1 MKKQKTTGQKPKLTY
16 RINDSIR
23 VPEVRVVFPDGSMQ
37 VMRTLD
43 AKRLAEERDLDLIEV
58 QPNAQPPVCKL
69 ENYGKLIYKM
79 AQKDKDLKKK
89 QKTTTLKELR
99 FHPNTDKHDFD
110 FKTAHLEEFLRKG
123 NRVRATIVFLGR
135 SIIYKDKGL
144 DLANR
149 LTERLST
156 VGTRDGDPKFEGK
169 KLFVY
174 FEPDKKKI
182 EQFEKRRAKEAA
194 LAPLP
199 TLAPLP
205 DEPDDEFED
214 E

>member
-1 MKKQKTTGQKPKLTY
+1 MKKQKTSGQKPKLSY
-16 RINDSIR
+16 RINDQIR
-23 VPEVRVVFPDGSMQ
+23 VPEVRVVFPDGTMQ

-43 AKRLAEERDLDLIEV
+43 AKKAAEERQLDLIEV

-79 AQKDKDLKKK
+79 DKKDKDLKKK

-156 VGTRDGDPKFEGK
+156 VSTRDGDPKFEGK

-182 EQFEKRRAKEAA
+182 EQFEKRRAKSAPLPP

-199 TLAPLP
+199 P
-205 DEPDDEFED
+205 EPEDDSDDE
-214 E
+214 

>member
-1 MKKQKTTGQKPKLTY
+1 MKKQKATDQKSKLSY
-16 RINDSIR
+16 RVNEQIR
-23 VPEVRVVFPDGSMQ
+23 VPEVRVIFPDGTQQ
-37 VMRTLD
+37 VMKTFD
-43 AKRLAEERDLDLIEV
+43 ARRMAEEKNQDLIEV

-69 ENYGKLIYKM
+69 DNLGKLLYKM
-79 AQKDKDLKKK
+79 DKREKDLKKK

-144 DLANR
+144 ELAER
-149 LTERLST
+149 LTERLSV

-182 EQFEKRRAKEAA
+182 DAYDRIRAKMTPVAAPPAEAKEN
-194 LAPLP
+194 
-199 TLAPLP
+199 
-205 DEPDDEFED
+205 DEVKEVKE
-214 E
+214 

>member
-1 MKKQKTTGQKPKLTY
+1 MKKQKTSGQKPKLSY
-16 RINDSIR
+16 RINDQIR

-37 VMRTLD
+37 VMRTMD
-43 AKRLAEERDLDLIEV
+43 ARRAAEERNLDLIEV
-58 QPNAQPPVCKL
+58 QPNALPPVCKM

-79 AQKDKDLKKK
+79 DKKEKDLKKK

-144 DLANR
+144 ELATR

-156 VGTRDGDPKFEGK
+156 VGNPDGEPKFEGK

-182 EQFEKRRAKEAA
+182 DQFEKRRAKS
-194 LAPLP
+194 APLP
-199 TLAPLP
+199 PL
-205 DEPDDEFED
+205 EPISAEPEEDDDSE
-214 E
+214 

>member
-1 MKKQKTTGQKPKLTY
+1 MKKQKTSGQKPKLSY
-16 RINDSIR
+16 RINDQIR
-23 VPEVRVVFPDGSMQ
+23 VPEVRVVFPDGAMQ
-37 VMRTLD
+37 VMRTSE
-43 AKRLAEERDLDLIEV
+43 ARRAAEERDLDLIEV

-79 AQKDKDLKKK
+79 DKKDKDLKKK

-135 SIIYKDKGL
+135 SIIYKDRGL
-144 DLANR
+144 ELANR

-156 VGTRDGDPKFEGK
+156 VANRDGDPKFEGK

-182 EQFEKRRAKEAA
+182 EQFEKRRVKSE
-194 LAPLP
+194 PLP
-199 TLAPLP
+199 PLP
-205 DEPDDEFED
+205 PLSAELEDDDDSE
-214 E
+214 

>member
-1 MKKQKTTGQKPKLTY
+1 MKKQKTSGQKPKLSY
-16 RINDSIR
+16 RINDQIR
-23 VPEVRVVFPDGSMQ
+23 VPEVRVVYPDGTMQ

-43 AKRLAEERDLDLIEV
+43 AKRAAEERNLDLIEV

-182 EQFEKRRAKEAA
+182 DLFEKRRAKSE
-194 LAPLP
+194 PLP
-199 TLAPLP
+199 PL
-205 DEPDDEFED
+205 EPISAEPIDDED
-214 E
+214 DSD

>member
-1 MKKQKTTGQKPKLTY
+1 MKKQKVTTQKPKLTY
-16 RINDSIR
+16 RVNEQIR
-23 VPEVRVVFPDGSMQ
+23 VPQVRIIFPDGTQ
-37 VMRTLD
+37 EVMNTID
-43 AKRLAEERDLDLIEV
+43 AKRVAEERNQDLIEV
-58 QPNAQPPVCKL
+58 QPNAEPPVCKFDNL
-69 ENYGKLIYKM
+69 GRLLYKM
-79 AQKDKDLKKK
+79 DKRDKDLKKK

-144 DLANR
+144 DLAER
-149 LTERLST
+149 LTERLS
-156 VGTRDGDPKFEGK
+156 VVSTRDGDPKFEGK

-182 EQFEKRRAKEAA
+182 DADDRIRAKTNQPPAA
-194 LAPLP
+194 PLAPL
-199 TLAPLP
+199 AP
-205 DEPDDEFED
+205 ED
-214 E
+214 LIEEEQ

>member
-1 MKKQKTTGQKPKLTY
+1 MKKQKATDQKAKLSY
-16 RINDSIR
+16 RVNEQIR
-23 VPEVRVVFPDGSMQ
+23 VPEVRVIYPDGTQQ
-37 VMRTLD
+37 VMKTFD
-43 AKRLAEERDLDLIEV
+43 ARRMAEERNQDLIEV

-69 ENYGKLIYKM
+69 DNLGKLLYKM
-79 AQKDKDLKKK
+79 DKREKDLKKK

-144 DLANR
+144 ELAER
-149 LTERLST
+149 LTERLSV
-156 VGTRDGDPKFEGK
+156 VGNRDGDPKFEGK

-182 EQFEKRRAKEAA
+182 DAYDRIRAKTTTVAA
-194 LAPLP
+194 P
-199 TLAPLP
+199 TA
-205 DEPDDEFED
+205 EPKEEKDIKEEN

>member
-1 MKKQKTTGQKPKLTY
+1 MRKKRTAPKKLKPSY
-16 RINDSIR
+16 RVNEQIR
-23 VPEVRVVFPDGSMQ
+23 VPEVRVVLPEGGMEIMKTQ
-37 VMRTLD
+37 D
-43 AKRLAEERDLDLIEV
+43 ARRLAQDRNLDLIEV

-135 SIIYKDKGL
+135 SIIYKDKGFE
-144 DLANR
+144 LAQR

-156 VGTRDGDPKFEGK
+156 VANRDGEPKFEGK

-182 EQFEKRRAKEAA
+182 EQFEKQRAMAEKIAS
-194 LAPLP
+194 LPPLP
-199 TLAPLP
+199 P
-205 DEPDDEFED
+205 DNSGEPEDDE
-214 E
+214 

>member
-1 MKKQKTTGQKPKLTY
+1 MKKQRVTTQKPKLTY
-16 RINDSIR
+16 RVNEQIR
-23 VPEVRVVFPDGSMQ
+23 VPEVRIIFPDGTQQ
-37 VMRTLD
+37 VMTTID
-43 AKRLAEERDLDLIEV
+43 ARRAAEERNQDLIEV
-58 QPNAQPPVCKL
+58 QPNAEPPVCKFDNL
-69 ENYGKLIYKM
+69 GRLLFKM
-79 AQKDKDLKKK
+79 DKRDKDLKKK

-144 DLANR
+144 ELAER
-149 LTERLST
+149 LTERLS
-156 VGTRDGDPKFEGK
+156 VVSTREGEPKFEGK

-182 EQFEKRRAKEAA
+182 DAYDRIRAKTNQPPAA
-194 LAPLP
+194 PLAPL
-199 TLAPLP
+199 AP
-205 DEPDDEFED
+205 ED
-214 E
+214 LTEEE

>member
-1 MKKQKTTGQKPKLTY
+1 MRKKRTAPQKSKPSY
-16 RINDSIR
+16 RVNEQIR
-23 VPEVRVVFPDGSMQ
+23 VPEVRVVLPEGGMQ
-37 VMRTLD
+37 IMKTQD
-43 AKRLAEERDLDLIEV
+43 ARRLAQDRNLDLIEV

-79 AQKDKDLKKK
+79 DKKDKDLKKK
-89 QKTTTLKELR
+89 QKTTSLKELR
-99 FHPNTDKHDFD
+99 FRPNTDKHDFD
-110 FKTAHLEEFLRKG
+110 FTTAHLEEFLRKG

-135 SIIYKDKGL
+135 SIIYKDKGFE
-144 DLANR
+144 LANR

-156 VGTRDGDPKFEGK
+156 VANRDGDPKFEGK

-182 EQFEKRRAKEAA
+182 EQFEKQRARAEKAAA
-194 LAPLP
+194 LPPLP
-199 TLAPLP
+199 EQSDVP
-205 DEPDDEFED
+205 EED

>member
-1 MKKQKTTGQKPKLTY
+1 MKKQKTSGQKPKLSY
-16 RINDSIR
+16 RINDQIR
-23 VPEVRVVFPDGSMQ
+23 VPEVRVVYPDGTMQ

-43 AKRLAEERDLDLIEV
+43 AKRAAEERNLDLIEV

-149 LTERLST
+149 LSERLST

-182 EQFEKRRAKEAA
+182 ELFEKRRAKS
-194 LAPLP
+194 APLP
-199 TLAPLP
+199 PL
-205 DEPDDEFED
+205 EPISAEPEDDED
-214 E
+214 DTD

>member
-1 MKKQKTTGQKPKLTY
+1 MRKKRTAPKKLKPSY
-16 RINDSIR
+16 RVNEQIR
-23 VPEVRVVFPDGSMQ
+23 VPEVRLVLPEGG
-37 VMRTLD
+37 MRIMKTQD
-43 AKRLAEERDLDLIEV
+43 ARRLAQDRNLDLIEV

-79 AQKDKDLKKK
+79 DKKDKDLKKK
-89 QKTTTLKELR
+89 QKQTSLKELR

-135 SIIYKDKGL
+135 SIIYKDKGFE
-144 DLANR
+144 LANR
-149 LTERLST
+149 LTERLDT
-156 VGTRDGDPKFEGK
+156 VANRDGDPKFEGK

-182 EQFEKRRAKEAA
+182 ELFEKQRAKAEKLAA
-194 LAPLP
+194 LPPLP
-199 TLAPLP
+199 EQSDVP
-205 DEPDDEFED
+205 EEED

>member
-1 MKKQKTTGQKPKLTY
+1 MKKQKTSGNQKAKLTY
-16 RINDSIR
+16 RINEQVR
-23 VPEVRVVFPDGSMQ
+23 VPEVRVVFPDGGMQ
-37 VMRTLD
+37 VMKTQD
-43 AKRLAEERDLDLIEV
+43 ARRLAEERNLDLIEV

-79 AQKDKDLKKK
+79 DKKDKDLKKK

-156 VGTRDGDPKFEGK
+156 VSTRDGDPKFEGK

-182 EQFEKRRAKEAA
+182 DQFEKRRAKAA
-194 LAPLP
+194 PAPPLAPLP
-199 TLAPLP
+199 PEP
-205 DEPDDEFED
+205 DEPDEE
-214 E
+214 

>member
-1 MKKQKTTGQKPKLTY
+1 MRKKRTAPKKLKPSY
-16 RINDSIR
+16 RVNEQIR
-23 VPEVRVVFPDGSMQ
+23 VPEVRVVLPEGGMQ
-37 VMRTLD
+37 IMKTQD
-43 AKRLAEERDLDLIEV
+43 ARRLAQDRNLDLIEV

-79 AQKDKDLKKK
+79 DKKDKDLKKK
-89 QKTTTLKELR
+89 QKTTSLKELR

-135 SIIYKDKGL
+135 SIIYKDKGFE
-144 DLANR
+144 LANR

-156 VGTRDGDPKFEGK
+156 VANRDGEPKFEGK

-182 EQFEKRRAKEAA
+182 EQFEKQRAMAEKIAS
-194 LAPLP
+194 LPPLP
-199 TLAPLP
+199 P
-205 DEPDDEFED
+205 DNSGEPEDDE
-214 E
+214 

>member
-1 MKKQKTTGQKPKLTY
+1 MKKQKVTTQKPKLTY
-16 RINDSIR
+16 RVNEQIR
-23 VPEVRVVFPDGSMQ
+23 VPQVRMIFPDGTQEVMQ
-37 VMRTLD
+37 TID
-43 AKRLAEERDLDLIEV
+43 AKRIAEERNQDLIEV
-58 QPNAQPPVCKL
+58 QPNADPPVCKFDNL
-69 ENYGKLIYKM
+69 GRLLYKM
-79 AQKDKDLKKK
+79 DKRDKDLKKK

-144 DLANR
+144 ELAER
-149 LTERLST
+149 LTERLS
-156 VGTRDGDPKFEGK
+156 VVSIRDGDPKFEGK

-182 EQFEKRRAKEAA
+182 DAYDRIRAKTNQPPAA
-194 LAPLP
+194 PLAPL
-199 TLAPLP
+199 AP
-205 DEPDDEFED
+205 ED
-214 E
+214 LIEEEQ

>member
-1 MKKQKTTGQKPKLTY
+1 MKKQKTSGQKPKLSY
-16 RINDSIR
+16 RINDQIR
-23 VPEVRVVFPDGSMQ
+23 VPEVRVVFPDGTMQ
-37 VMRTLD
+37 VMRTMD
-43 AKRLAEERDLDLIEV
+43 ARRAAEERNLDLIEV
-58 QPNAQPPVCKL
+58 QPNAQPPVCKM

-79 AQKDKDLKKK
+79 AQKEKDLKKK

-144 DLANR
+144 ELADR
-149 LTERLST
+149 LTERLGT
-156 VGTRDGDPKFEGK
+156 VGSRDGEPKFEGK

-182 EQFEKRRAKEAA
+182 EQFEKRRAKS
-194 LAPLP
+194 APLP
-199 TLAPLP
+199 PL
-205 DEPDDEFED
+205 EPISAEPEEDDDSE
-214 E
+214 

>member
-1 MKKQKTTGQKPKLTY
+1 MKKQKTTGNQKAKLSY
-16 RINDSIR
+16 RINEQIR
-23 VPEVRVVFPDGSMQ
+23 VPEVRVVFPEGGMQ
-37 VMRTLD
+37 VMKTHD
-43 AKRLAEERDLDLIEV
+43 ARRMAEERGIDLIEV
-58 QPNAQPPVCKL
+58 QPNAAPPVCKL

-79 AQKDKDLKKK
+79 AQKEKDQKKK

-144 DLANR
+144 ELASR

-156 VGTRDGDPKFEGK
+156 VSSPDGEPKFEGK

-182 EQFEKRRAKEAA
+182 DLFEKRRAKEAA
-194 LAPLP
+194 PPPLP
-199 TLAPLP
+199 PLP
-205 DEPDDEFED
+205 PQAEEPDED

>member
-1 MKKQKTTGQKPKLTY
+1 MKKQKATDQKAKLSY
-16 RINDSIR
+16 RVNEQIR
-23 VPEVRVVFPDGSMQ
+23 VPEVRVIFPDGTQQ
-37 VMRTLD
+37 VMKTFD
-43 AKRLAEERDLDLIEV
+43 ARRMAEERNQDLIEV

-69 ENYGKLIYKM
+69 DNLGKLLYKM
-79 AQKDKDLKKK
+79 DKREKDLKKK

-144 DLANR
+144 ELAER
-149 LTERLST
+149 LTERLSV

-182 EQFEKRRAKEAA
+182 DAYDRIRAKTAP

-199 TLAPLP
+199 P
-205 DEPDDEFED
+205 EPKEVKDIKED
-214 E
+214 KE

>member
-1 MKKQKTTGQKPKLTY
+1 MKKQKVTSQKPKITY
-16 RINDSIR
+16 RVNEQIR
-23 VPEVRVVFPDGSMQ
+23 VPEVRIIFQDGTQQ
-37 VMRTLD
+37 VMQTVD
-43 AKRLAEERDLDLIEV
+43 ARRMAEERNTDLIEV
-58 QPNAQPPVCKL
+58 QPNAEPPVCKFDNL
-69 ENYGKLIYKM
+69 GKLLFKM
-79 AQKDKDLKKK
+79 AQRDKDLKKK

-144 DLANR
+144 ELAER
-149 LTERLST
+149 LTERLSV
-156 VGTRDGDPKFEGK
+156 VGNRDGDPKFEGK

-182 EQFEKRRAKEAA
+182 DAYDRIRTKTGQLEA
-194 LAPLP
+194 
-199 TLAPLP
+199 LP
-205 DEPDDEFED
+205 DEPEETDGNNE
-214 E
+214 

>member
-1 MKKQKTTGQKPKLTY
+1 MKKQKGTDQKSKLTY
-16 RINDSIR
+16 RVNEQIR
-23 VPEVRVVFPDGSMQ
+23 VPEVRIIFPDGTQQ
-37 VMRTLD
+37 VMKTMD
-43 AKRLAEERDLDLIEV
+43 ARRIAEDRNQDLIEV

-69 ENYGKLIYKM
+69 DNLGKLLYKM
-79 AQKDKDLKKK
+79 DKREKDLKKK

-144 DLANR
+144 ELAER
-149 LTERLST
+149 LTERLSV
-156 VGTRDGDPKFEGK
+156 VGNRDGDPKFEGK

-182 EQFEKRRAKEAA
+182 DAYDRIRAKTT
-194 LAPLP
+194 APV
-199 TLAPLP
+199 APP
-205 DEPDDEFED
+205 AEVNEVKEVK
-214 E
+214 EVKE